1 MGVRPQHSGLAGG
14 NQGTKN
20 AAGFLKFPDTP
31 KLTYIRLESSALSAV
46 ASTLWV
52 LIASFLSWLK
62 GALYPDG
69 TSGKNKDDDMVPP
82 GQNYTYVWPVREE
95 YAPAPADANCLTWVY
110 HSHIDAPKDICSGLI
125 GPLLVC
131 KEGRQSPHPRKLLP
145 WKWGGGMLKVCIR
158 FRSCFATFL
167 ASNRMYVFHY
177 SLFRPRG
184 RSC

>member
-1 MGVRPQHSGLAGG
+1 MV
-14 NQGTKN
+14 
-20 AAGFLKFPDTP
+20 
-31 KLTYIRLESSALSAV
+31 
-46 ASTLWV
+46 
-52 LIASFLSWLK
+52 SFLYFWVK

-131 KEGRQSPHPRKLLP
+131 KQGRQSPHLHKLLP
-145 WKWGGGMLKVCIR
+145 RKWGLVWKLCIR
-158 FRSCFATFL
+158 FWSCFITLL
-167 ASNRMYVFHY
+167 ASNRMLVFH
-177 SLFRPRG
+177 
-184 RSC
+184 